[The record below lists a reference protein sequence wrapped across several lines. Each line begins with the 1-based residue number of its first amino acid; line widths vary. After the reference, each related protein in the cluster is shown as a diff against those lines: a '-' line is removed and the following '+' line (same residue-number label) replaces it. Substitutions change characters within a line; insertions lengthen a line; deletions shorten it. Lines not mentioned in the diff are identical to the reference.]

1 MSGQPI
7 REEGDVPT
15 LLRLGVLC
23 DGKKRS
29 NRVEGRQ
36 GQLRETHLLGRREV
50 EHQIGFDEGLGRDVK
65 ESNVLLQEHR
75 LAITPELG
83 APQSSPHWR
92 DSCQSRYS

>member
-7 REEGDVPT
+7 REEGDVTT

-36 GQLRETHLLGRREV
+36 VQLRETHLLGRREV

-65 ESNVLLQEHR
+65 EGDVLSKIRVSFCGYIRRSSKLTS
-75 LAITPELG
+75 LA
-83 APQSSPHWR
+83 
-92 DSCQSRYS
+92 